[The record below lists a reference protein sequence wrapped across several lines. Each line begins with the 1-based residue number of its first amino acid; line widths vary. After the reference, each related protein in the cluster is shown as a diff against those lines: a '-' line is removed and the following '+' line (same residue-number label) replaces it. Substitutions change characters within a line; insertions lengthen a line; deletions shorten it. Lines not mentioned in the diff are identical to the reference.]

1 MKIRSKLVLLVFGI
15 TTLMS
20 AGTALFIVRS
30 NFFGQMQKDKSVLV
44 QLSTAVEQLSIAT
57 NRLPY
62 EPFRDKLTV
71 VDAAAE
77 AVNSTFAALDDV
89 HSIATIGED
98 VVSAL
103 GAIRSL
109 KELADTRLA
118 TLRDKY
124 KPLLADAAQV
134 FLFVGERKILDFYT
148 YDVSAA
154 KQQYLVQ
161 RALPDVLSFLA
172 SLETMN
178 DTLRRSIKTIDEQF
192 LLIDSAVLAATNQAT
207 LSTAAI
213 LLLILIL
220 TLVGALIL
228 ANGLATAVISV
239 ERHISVLKDGDL
251 TKRSVLARRDE
262 IGTLSMN
269 LNQFMDAL
277 ALSLR
282 EIQVVSHSNL
292 IMKNS
297 VVESTGD
304 ATAAIT
310 QIGANT
316 RSMESQI
323 RSLDQKIAQSVELV
337 GQIGHNI
344 GDLDRKI
351 GEQLEVND
359 RSSAS
364 VLGMVKSL
372 DQMRTTTQKELESV
386 KDLVQVSE
394 TGRVIFEEANRKIN
408 EIPQSIGAILE
419 MAAVIDQLA
428 AQTNLL
434 AMNAAIEAAHAGNAG
449 KGFAVVSEEIRK
461 LAEASTDSS
470 RHISASIKV
479 VVTTIDEAS
488 KANEATRSAFET
500 IDSKV
505 QSVSRSLD
513 QIHSSLSSIQT
524 GSQQV
529 LDLIADLKNRSE
541 SVGRSSGRVGEA
553 SGQIQAAMG
562 DVGRISSEVTTNIS
576 EIVQGIGSIGTSIQ
590 RVSEMTSVL
599 GEGSAH
605 LDEEVHRFRLS
616 QEGPSA

>member
-297 VVESTGD
+297 LVESTGD